1 MKNQKPIYFH
11 FVKYSLLFIALIFS
25 YEITFSQEVPLQII
39 VIGAHPDDCDNCAG
53 GTAIQWAA
61 MGHNVKFVSL
71 TNGDAG
77 HYNQGGGAL
86 AKRRRAESQ
95 EAGRRF
101 GIVEYE
107 VLDNHDGELEPT
119 LNVRLQ
125 VIRAIREWNAD
136 LVIVSRP
143 NDYHPD
149 HRNAGL
155 VVQDAAYMVI
165 VPNVAPDTPPLTKNP
180 VFLYCQDRFQKPNPF
195 SPDIAVSIDQVFT
208 QKINAMAAHVSQFFE
223 WLPWTMGRLEEV
235 PEGSIERKEWLAD
248 WRKRPITK
256 EIRSSLNNWYGPSI
270 GNAVKT
276 AEVFEICEYGRQPD
290 EKTIRQFFPM
300 IGKKVIES
308 NYIIEASPSEKSLKI
323 DGKLDDPVY
332 RIAKKYPLK
341 NSMTKGEVI
350 ENGYQTYVQ
359 LAYDKNYLYVGFHC
373 EDKDIFSSFTQ
384 RDEYLWQEEAVEVFV
399 DTDSESHNYVEI
411 EVSPNNVLFDSYI
424 VDPFNIDVPA
434 TIPFNLKDIKTAV
447 HVIGTTNNRQDEDE
461 IWSVELAIPMD
472 EIKSGFDIKNVST
485 YEWKINFYR
494 INRDDHGPQYMAWSP
509 TQGSFHQ
516 PLKFGKIVFKM

>member
-1 MKNQKPIYFH
+1 MVNLPIHLPRIFITNLLAFSILFSWNSGWCQQK
-11 FVKYSLLFIALIFS
+11 
-25 YEITFSQEVPLQII
+25 PLQII

-77 HYNQGGGAL
+77 HFNQGGGAL
-86 AKRRRAESQ
+86 AKRRRAESE

-125 VIRAIREWNAD
+125 VIRAIRNWNAD

-165 VPNVAPDTPPLTKNP
+165 VPNIAPDTPPLTKNP
-180 VFLYCQDRFQKPNPF
+180 IFLYCQDRFKKPNPF
-195 SPDIAVSIDQVFT
+195 SPDIAVSIDQVFI
-208 QKINAMAAHVSQFFE
+208 QKINAMSAHVSQFFE

-235 PEGSIERKEWLAD
+235 PKGSIERKKWLAN
-248 WRKRPITK
+248 WRKRPINA
-256 EIRSSLNNWYGPSI
+256 EIRASLVKWYGNEL
-270 GNAVKT
+270 GNEVQA

-290 EKTIRQFFPM
+290 EITIRELFPM
-300 IGKKVIES
+300 IGKKEIIS
-308 NYIIEASPSEKSLKI
+308 PFSIEAKLTQKPVKI
-323 DGKLDDPVY
+323 DGFLDDAIY
-332 RIAKKYPLK
+332 QTAKKYPLR
-341 NSMTKGEVI
+341 NSMTKAKI
-350 ENGYQTYVQ
+350 RDDGYQSYVQ

-373 EDKDIFSSFTQ
+373 EDKDIHSRFTQ

-399 DTDSESHNYVEI
+399 DTDKEAYNYVEI

-434 TIPFNLKDIKTAV
+434 TIPFNLKGIKTAV
-447 HVIGTTNNRQDEDE
+447 HVEGTTQNRADLDRY
-461 IWSVELAIPMD
+461 WNVEMAIPMQ
-472 EIKSGFDIKNVST
+472 EIKSDFELNKIST
-485 YEWKINFYR
+485 YAWKINFYR
-494 INRDDHGPQYMAWSP
+494 INRDDHGPLYMAWSP

-516 PLKFGKIVFKM
+516 PLKFGTIAFK